1 MTERNRGPVE
11 YMTVMYGS
19 SQWRSYCCSN
29 SITRRKNGCWGTE
42 PMASLEIPVGA
53 VRRTQAGYARRGSKR
68 RLQPWSILA
77 FDSRCA
83 IAAAA
88 AARSVLGTYV
98 VEINI
103 SSTVVGE
110 HKVPNRVCAL
120 DGVVV
125 AIEGVQEP
133 RVLGGNELARLFV
146 CPELE
151 GGLERDGRVGVRSA
165 YNIFIVGVQVDTALL
180 RLNPDLGNGLI
191 LVGLVNDLG
200 DYLRALLDQ
209 AGVG

>member
-1 MTERNRGPVE
+1 M
-11 YMTVMYGS
+11 
-19 SQWRSYCCSN
+19 
-29 SITRRKNGCWGTE
+29 
-42 PMASLEIPVGA
+42 GA

-83 IAAAA
+83 VAAAA
-88 AARSVLGTYV
+88 AAAVAARSVLGTYV

-110 HKVPNRVCAL
+110 YKVPNRVCAL

-133 RVLGGNELARLFV
+133 RVLGGNEVARLFV
-146 CPELE
+146 CPEL
-151 GGLERDGRVGVRSA
+151 GSGLERDERVWVRSA
-165 YNIFIVGVQVDTALL
+165 YNIFIVRVQVDTALL
-180 RLNPDLGNGLI
+180 RLDPDLGNGLI

-209 AGVG
+209 TGVG